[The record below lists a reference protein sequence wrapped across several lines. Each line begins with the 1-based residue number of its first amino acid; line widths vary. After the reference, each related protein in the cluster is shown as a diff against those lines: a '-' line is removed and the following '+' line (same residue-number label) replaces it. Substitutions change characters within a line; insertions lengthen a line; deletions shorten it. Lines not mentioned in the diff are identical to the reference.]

1 MLFMRSTKPT
11 QSTKSNFILVASA
24 LFISLSITLTSA
36 AFFVKINSKIET
48 LEQINLLETMKT
60 YNIWKTYYLNVF
72 LSPERDFSGYV
83 SKKEVPLDRR

>member
-1 MLFMRSTKPT
+1 MRSTKPT

-60 YNIWKTYYLNVF
+60 YNIWKTYYSNVF
-72 LSPERDFSGYV
+72 LSPERDFSACV
-83 SKKEVPLDRR
+83 PKKGSSSR

>member
-60 YNIWKTYYLNVF
+60 YNI
-72 LSPERDFSGYV
+72 
-83 SKKEVPLDRR
+83 

>member
-60 YNIWKTYYLNVF
+60 YNIWKKYYSNVF

-83 SKKEVPLDRR
+83 PKKEVPLDRR